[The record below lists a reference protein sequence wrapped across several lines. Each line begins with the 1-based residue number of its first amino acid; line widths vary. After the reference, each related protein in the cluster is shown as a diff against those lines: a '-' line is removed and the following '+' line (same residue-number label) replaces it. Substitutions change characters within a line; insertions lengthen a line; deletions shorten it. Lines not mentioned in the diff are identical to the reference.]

1 MGAFMQTPHTKPP
14 GSWFLGIVL
23 LVAFAGC
30 AYYNTFYLAKRYYK
44 DGQRAE
50 ERNLSDAPSPEAAQ
64 KYDATIRQC
73 AKVLVEYPKSK
84 LVDDALYL
92 MGAAMYGKGDYAG
105 AIKKF
110 GELRAGVPKSPF
122 VPDSRLM
129 EGLARY
135 RRKEYLEAE
144 TVFHEVETTYPDIK
158 RKWELYYYG
167 AECEVG
173 LKNFPAAIAWYKR
186 AVDAADKKRR
196 RADALR
202 REGDAY
208 FASAKFDSAQ
218 IVYAQCLK
226 AEEIGSRRLDLAF
239 KRGDALEQLKR
250 FDEALE
256 FYESWKPFAVNEKRQ
271 GEIMIRINA
280 ILALKGKTKEAIAG
294 YRLLVDQYPHTPVA
308 YEAQFRLGYLYESQ
322 LGDLDAAGREYDKL
336 KEEPGYSEFQM
347 QGKRRSA
354 SLATIKQY
362 RTTLASDSTQARARS
377 AFLLAE
383 LYYFQI
389 EKVDSALIQYEA
401 VEQNFPKSPYAP
413 KAAFARLWIHT
424 HDQGDTAAAAAIT
437 DVIASK
443 YRRTRYAE
451 SALYLWKRWS
461 GRTDARTALLDSML
475 ANPDT
480 TLVRERAEELLPSL
494 TAAAA
499 ADSVKADSTNTR
511 PRLGTPLTPAEEA
524 RRDSLAAYS
533 RELLRVQR
541 EGGGKRPVP
550 APGKV
555 VPPPAVAD
563 TSRTTPPLAPPDTSG
578 TIIGPAR

>member
-1 MGAFMQTPHTKPP
+1 MQTPHTKPP

-541 EGGGKRPVP
+541 EGEGKRPVP